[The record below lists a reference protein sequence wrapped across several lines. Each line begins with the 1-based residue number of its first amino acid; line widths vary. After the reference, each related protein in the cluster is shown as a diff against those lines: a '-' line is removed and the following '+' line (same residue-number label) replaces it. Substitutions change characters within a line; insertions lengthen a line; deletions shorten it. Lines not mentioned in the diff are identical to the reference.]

1 MPQPQLACYLL
12 ALSRVAKLRKLADEL
27 QRDCVHCPCH
37 IELLPIIA
45 QVKGQLDAALAT
57 LSSLD
62 LPES

>member
-37 IELLPIIA
+37 VELLPIIA
-45 QVKGQLDAALAT
+45 QVKGQLDQALAT
-57 LSSLD
+57 LSDFEMPAS
-62 LPES
+62 